1 MERVSMKQDKLSW
14 ARLVSQSEAKQLTLL
29 DYLLER
35 SAAQL
40 ETDQAAILAKMDAM
54 LQVMEEAVAFGM
66 TGVTSNSGLTGG
78 SAKKLKEYMETVQA
92 GGNRPAL
99 LGPVAGSAVT
109 YALAA
114 AEANAAMGRIVAA
127 PTAGASGILPGV
139 LMSLKEHCGVSRE
152 KLVEGLVI
160 AGVIGEVIAS
170 RASIAGAI
178 GGCQAECG
186 SGAAMAAGAVVYIF
200 GGNGKQID
208 DAVSIVFKN
217 MLGLVCDPVAGLV
230 EVPCIKRNAGS
241 VVQCLLA
248 AELALA
254 GVGSFIPADEA
265 IDAMDKVG
273 RALPYGL
280 RETAE
285 GGLAVTPTAKAWTEE
300 YFKKIH
306 S

>member
-1 MERVSMKQDKLSW
+1 MSW
-14 ARLVSQSEAKQLTLL
+14 ARLVSQSEAKQLPLL

-40 ETDQAAILAKMDAM
+40 ETDKVYILAKMDSM

-78 SAKKLKEYMETVQA
+78 SAKKLKGYMETVQA

-170 RASIAGAI
+170 RASIAGAT

-200 GGNGKQID
+200 GGNGKQIG

-285 GGLAVTPTAKAWTEE
+285 GGLAVTPTAKTWTEE

>member
-1 MERVSMKQDKLSW
+1 MKKDKLSW
-14 ARLVSQSEAKQLTLL
+14 AQLVREAEKKNLPLI

-40 ETDQAAILAKMDAM
+40 ETDRASILAKMETM
-54 LQVMEEAVAFGM
+54 LQVMEEAVAFGL
-66 TGVTSNSGLTGG
+66 TGVKSNSGLTGG
-78 SAKKLKEYMETVQA
+78 SGKKLKEYIDSQET
-92 GGNRPAL
+92 GKKGL
-99 LGPVAGSAVT
+99 LGSVVGTAVT
-109 YALAA
+109 CALAA

-139 LMSLKEHCGVSRE
+139 LMSVQQHCGVSRD
-152 KLVEGLVI
+152 KLVEGLVV
-160 AGVIGEVIAS
+160 AGVIGEVIAN
-170 RASIAGAI
+170 RASIAGAT

-186 SGAAMAAGAVVYIF
+186 SGAAMAAGAVVYML
-200 GGNGKQID
+200 GGNGKQIG

-241 VVQCLLA
+241 VAQCFLA
-248 AELALA
+248 AEMALA
-254 GVGSFIPADEA
+254 GIGSFIPADEA

-273 RALPYGL
+273 RALPHGL

-285 GGLAVTPTAKAWTEE
+285 GGLAMTPTARAWSEN
-300 YFKKIH
+300 YFKGIRG
-306 S
+306 

>member
-1 MERVSMKQDKLSW
+1 MKQDKLAW
-14 ARLVSQSEAKQLTLL
+14 AKLAGEAEEKNIPLIE
-29 DYLLER
+29 YLLER

-40 ETDQAAILAKMDAM
+40 ETDKASILARMDDA
-54 LQVMEEAVAFGM
+54 LQVMEEAVTFGM
-66 TGVTSNSGLTGG
+66 TGVKSNSGLTGG
-78 SAKKLKEYMETVQA
+78 SAKALNEYIKATVKKKRQD
-92 GGNRPAL
+92 L
-99 LGPVAGSAVT
+99 LGPVAGSAVM

-139 LMSLKEHCGVSRE
+139 LLSMREHCNIPRE
-152 KLVEGLVI
+152 KLTESLVV

-170 RASIAGAI
+170 RASIAGAT

-186 SGAAMAAGAVVYIF
+186 SAAAMAAGAVVYML
-200 GGNGKQID
+200 GGSSKQIG

-248 AELALA
+248 AELSLA

-273 RALPYGL
+273 RSLPQGL

-285 GGLAVTPTAKAWTEE
+285 GGLAVTPTARAWAEK
-300 YFKKIH
+300 YFKRIH
-306 S
+306 G

>member
-1 MERVSMKQDKLSW
+1 MKKDKLSW
-14 ARLVSQSEAKQLTLL
+14 AGLVSEAEAKQLPLI

-40 ETDQAAILAKMDAM
+40 ETDKAAVLEKTESM
-54 LQVMEEAVAFGM
+54 LQVMEEAVAYGM
-66 TGVTSNSGLTGG
+66 TGVKSNSGLTGG
-78 SAKKLKEYMETVQA
+78 SAKKLKEYITAAA
-92 GGNRPAL
+92 GKEKQDL
-99 LGPVAGSAVT
+99 LGPVAGTAVM

-139 LMSLKEHCGVSRE
+139 LLSLKENCGVPRK
-152 KLVEGLVI
+152 KLVEALLV
-160 AGVIGEVIAS
+160 AGVIGEVIAN
-170 RASIAGAI
+170 RASIAGAT

-200 GGNGKQID
+200 GGDGNQIG

-241 VVQCLLA
+241 VTQCLLA

-273 RALPYGL
+273 RALPRSL

-285 GGLAVTPTAKAWTEE
+285 GGLAVTPTAQAWAEK
-300 YFKKIH
+300 YFKEIH
-306 S
+306 G

>member
-1 MERVSMKQDKLSW
+1 MVCEAEDKG
-14 ARLVSQSEAKQLTLL
+14 LTLI
-29 DYLLER
+29 DFLLER

-40 ETDQAAILAKMDAM
+40 ETDKQSVLERMGGM
-54 LQVMEEAVAFGM
+54 FRVMEESVAFGM
-66 TGVTSNSGLTGG
+66 TGVKSNSGLTGG
-78 SAKKLKEYMETVQA
+78 SAKHLKEYFQA
-92 GGNRPAL
+92 EENGQSCGL
-99 LGPVAGSAVT
+99 LGPVVGTAVM

-139 LMSLKEHCGVSRE
+139 LLALKEKCQVSRE
-152 KLVEGLVI
+152 KLVEGLVV
-160 AGVIGEVIAS
+160 AGVIGEVIAN
-170 RASIAGAI
+170 RASIAGAT

-186 SGAAMAAGAVVYIF
+186 SGAAMAAGAVVYVF
-200 GGNGKQID
+200 GGTGKQIG

-241 VVQCLLA
+241 VVQCFLA

-273 RALPYGL
+273 RSLPRGL

-285 GGLAVTPTAKAWTEE
+285 GGLAMTPTARAWTEK
-300 YFKKIH
+300 YFKGI
-306 S
+306 SG

>member
-1 MERVSMKQDKLSW
+1 MSW

-40 ETDQAAILAKMDAM
+40 ETEKVYILAKMDSM

-78 SAKKLKEYMETVQA
+78 SAKKLKEYMETIQA
-92 GGNRPAL
+92 DGNRPAL

-170 RASIAGAI
+170 RASIAGAT

-200 GGNGKQID
+200 GGNGKQIG

-285 GGLAVTPTAKAWTEE
+285 GGLAVTPTAKTWTEE

>member
-1 MERVSMKQDKLSW
+1 MSW
-14 ARLVSQSEAKQLTLL
+14 ARLVSQSEAKQLPLL

-78 SAKKLKEYMETVQA
+78 SAKKLKEYMETIQA

-170 RASIAGAI
+170 RASIAGAT

-186 SGAAMAAGAVVYIF
+186 SGTAMAAGAVVYIF
-200 GGNGKQID
+200 GGNGKQIG

-241 VVQCLLA
+241 VVQSLLA

>member
-1 MERVSMKQDKLSW
+1 MSW
-14 ARLVSQSEAKQLTLL
+14 ARLVSQSEAKQLSLL

-40 ETDQAAILAKMDAM
+40 ETEKASILAKMDSL

-78 SAKKLKEYMETVQA
+78 SAKKLKEYMETIQA

-170 RASIAGAI
+170 RASIAGAT

-200 GGNGKQID
+200 GGNGKQIG

>member
-1 MERVSMKQDKLSW
+1 MKKDKLSW
-14 ARLVSQSEAKQLTLL
+14 AQMVCEAEDKGLTLI
-29 DYLLER
+29 DFLLER

-40 ETDQAAILAKMDAM
+40 ETDKQSVLERMGRM
-54 LQVMEEAVAFGM
+54 FRVMEESVAFGM
-66 TGVTSNSGLTGG
+66 TGVKSNSGLTGG
-78 SAKKLKEYMETVQA
+78 SAKKLKEYIETQQSKTQP
-92 GGNRPAL
+92 GL
-99 LGPVAGSAVT
+99 LGPVVGTAVM

-139 LMSLKEHCGVSRE
+139 LLALKEKCQVSRE
-152 KLVEGLVI
+152 KLVEGLVV
-160 AGVIGEVIAS
+160 AGVIGEVIAN
-170 RASIAGAI
+170 RASIAGAT

-186 SGAAMAAGAVVYIF
+186 SGAAMAAGAVVYVF
-200 GGNGKQID
+200 GGTGKQIG

-241 VVQCLLA
+241 VVQCFLA

-273 RALPYGL
+273 RSLPRGL

-285 GGLAVTPTAKAWTEE
+285 GGLAMTPTARAWTEK
-300 YFKKIH
+300 YFKGI
-306 S
+306 SG

>member
-1 MERVSMKQDKLSW
+1 
-14 ARLVSQSEAKQLTLL
+14 
-29 DYLLER
+29 
-35 SAAQL
+35 
-40 ETDQAAILAKMDAM
+40 
-54 LQVMEEAVAFGM
+54 
-66 TGVTSNSGLTGG
+66 
-78 SAKKLKEYMETVQA
+78 
-92 GGNRPAL
+92 
-99 LGPVAGSAVT
+99 
-109 YALAA
+109 
-114 AEANAAMGRIVAA
+114 
-127 PTAGASGILPGV
+127 
-139 LMSLKEHCGVSRE
+139 
-152 KLVEGLVI
+152 
-160 AGVIGEVIAS
+160 
-170 RASIAGAI
+170 
-178 GGCQAECG
+178 
-186 SGAAMAAGAVVYIF
+186 AMAAGAVVYIF
-200 GGNGKQID
+200 GGNSKQIG

-285 GGLAVTPTAKAWTEE
+285 GGLAVTPTAKTWTEE

>member
-1 MERVSMKQDKLSW
+1 MKKDKLSW
-14 ARLVSQSEAKQLTLL
+14 ARLVSEAEAKQLPLI

-35 SAAQL
+35 SAAQV
-40 ETDQAAILAKMDAM
+40 ETDKAAVLKKTESM
-54 LQVMEEAVAFGM
+54 LQVMEEAVAYGM
-66 TGVTSNSGLTGG
+66 TGVKSNSGLTGG
-78 SAKKLKEYMETVQA
+78 SAKKLKEYITAADKRSQD
-92 GGNRPAL
+92 L
-99 LGPVAGSAVT
+99 LGPVAGTAVM

-127 PTAGASGILPGV
+127 PTAGASGILPGI
-139 LMSLKEHCGVSRE
+139 LLSLKENCGVPRR
-152 KLVEGLVI
+152 KLVEALLV
-160 AGVIGEVIAS
+160 AGVIGEVIAN
-170 RASIAGAI
+170 RASIAGAT

-186 SGAAMAAGAVVYIF
+186 SGAAMAAGAVVYVF
-200 GGNGKQID
+200 GGNGKQIG

-241 VVQCLLA
+241 VMQCLLA

-273 RALPYGL
+273 RSLPGGL

-285 GGLAVTPTAKAWTEE
+285 GGLAVTPTAKAWTEN

-306 S
+306 G

>member
-1 MERVSMKQDKLSW
+1 MKKDKLSW
-14 ARLVSQSEAKQLTLL
+14 AQMVCEAEDKGLTLI
-29 DYLLER
+29 DFLLER

-40 ETDQAAILAKMDAM
+40 EADKQSVLERMGEM
-54 LQVMEEAVAFGM
+54 FRVMEESVAFGM
-66 TGVTSNSGLTGG
+66 TGVKSNSGLTGG
-78 SAKKLKEYMETVQA
+78 SAKKLKEYIETQQSKTQP
-92 GGNRPAL
+92 GL
-99 LGPVAGSAVT
+99 LGPVVGTAVM

-139 LMSLKEHCGVSRE
+139 LLALKEKCQVSRE
-152 KLVEGLVI
+152 KLVEGLVV
-160 AGVIGEVIAS
+160 AGVIGEVIAN
-170 RASIAGAI
+170 RASIAGAT

-186 SGAAMAAGAVVYIF
+186 SGAAMAAGAVVYVF
-200 GGNGKQID
+200 GGTGKQIG

-241 VVQCLLA
+241 VVQCFLA

-273 RALPYGL
+273 RSLPRGL

-285 GGLAVTPTAKAWTEE
+285 GGLAMTPTARAWTEK
-300 YFKKIH
+300 YFKGI
-306 S
+306 SG

>member
-1 MERVSMKQDKLSW
+1 MKQDKLSW
-14 ARLVSQSEAKQLTLL
+14 ARLVSEAEAKQLPLI

-35 SAAQL
+35 SAEQM
-40 ETDQAAILAKMDAM
+40 ETDTAAILTKMDTM
-54 LQVMEEAVAFGM
+54 LQVMEEAVAYGM
-66 TGVTSNSGLTGG
+66 TGVKSNSGLTGG
-78 SAKKLKEYMETVQA
+78 SAKKLKEHNIAAASRGTQ
-92 GGNRPAL
+92 NL
-99 LGPVAGSAVT
+99 LGPIAGTAVM

-139 LMSLKEHCGVSRE
+139 LLSLKEHCEVSRT
-152 KLVEGLVI
+152 KLVEGLVV
-160 AGVIGEVIAS
+160 AGVIGEVIAN
-170 RASIAGAI
+170 RASIAGAT

-186 SGAAMAAGAVVYIF
+186 SGAAMAAGAVVHIF
-200 GGNGKQID
+200 GGNGKQIG

-241 VVQCLLA
+241 VLQCLLA

-273 RALPYGL
+273 RSLPGGL

-285 GGLAVTPTAKAWTEE
+285 GGLAVTPTAKAWAKE
-300 YFKKIH
+300 YFKGIYG
-306 S
+306 

>member
-1 MERVSMKQDKLSW
+1 MSW

-40 ETDQAAILAKMDAM
+40 ETEKVYILAKMDSM

-170 RASIAGAI
+170 RASIAGAT

-200 GGNGKQID
+200 GGNGKQIG

-285 GGLAVTPTAKAWTEE
+285 GGLAVTPTAKTWTEE

>member
-1 MERVSMKQDKLSW
+1 MKKDKLSW
-14 ARLVSQSEAKQLTLL
+14 AQRVCEAEDKGLTLI
-29 DYLLER
+29 DFLLER

-40 ETDQAAILAKMDAM
+40 ETDKQSVLERMGEM
-54 LQVMEEAVAFGM
+54 FRVMEESVAFGM
-66 TGVTSNSGLTGG
+66 TGVKSNSGLTGG
-78 SAKKLKEYMETVQA
+78 SAKKLKEYIETQQLKT
-92 GGNRPAL
+92 RPGL
-99 LGPVAGSAVT
+99 LGPVVGTAVM

-139 LMSLKEHCGVSRE
+139 LLALKEKCQVSRE
-152 KLVEGLVI
+152 KLVEGLVV
-160 AGVIGEVIAS
+160 AGVIGEVIAN
-170 RASIAGAI
+170 RASIAGAT

-186 SGAAMAAGAVVYIF
+186 SGAAMAAGAVVYVF
-200 GGNGKQID
+200 GGTGKQIG

-241 VVQCLLA
+241 VVQCFLA

-273 RALPYGL
+273 RSLPRGL

-285 GGLAVTPTAKAWTEE
+285 GGLAMTPTARAWTEK
-300 YFKKIH
+300 YFKGI
-306 S
+306 SG

>member
-1 MERVSMKQDKLSW
+1 MKKDKLSW
-14 ARLVSQSEAKQLTLL
+14 AQMVCEAEDKGLTLI
-29 DYLLER
+29 DFLLER

-40 ETDQAAILAKMDAM
+40 ETDKQSVLERMGEM
-54 LQVMEEAVAFGM
+54 FRVMEESVAFGM
-66 TGVTSNSGLTGG
+66 TGVKSNSGLTGG
-78 SAKKLKEYMETVQA
+78 SAKKMKEYIEAQQIKTQP
-92 GGNRPAL
+92 GL
-99 LGPVAGSAVT
+99 LGPVVGTAVM

-139 LMSLKEHCGVSRE
+139 LLALKEKCQVPRE
-152 KLVEGLVI
+152 KLVEGLVV
-160 AGVIGEVIAS
+160 AGVIGEVIAN
-170 RASIAGAI
+170 RASIAGAT

-186 SGAAMAAGAVVYIF
+186 SGAAMAAGAVVYVF
-200 GGNGKQID
+200 GGTGKQIG

-241 VVQCLLA
+241 VVQCFLA

-273 RALPYGL
+273 RSLPRGL

-285 GGLAVTPTAKAWTEE
+285 GGLAMTPTARAWTEK
-300 YFKKIH
+300 YFKGI
-306 S
+306 SG

>member
-1 MERVSMKQDKLSW
+1 MKKDKLSW
-14 ARLVSQSEAKQLTLL
+14 AQMVCEAEDKGLTLI
-29 DYLLER
+29 DFLLER

-40 ETDQAAILAKMDAM
+40 ETDKQSVLERMGGM
-54 LQVMEEAVAFGM
+54 FRVMEESVAFGM
-66 TGVTSNSGLTGG
+66 TGVKSNSGLTGG
-78 SAKKLKEYMETVQA
+78 SAKKLKEYIETQQSKTQP
-92 GGNRPAL
+92 GL
-99 LGPVAGSAVT
+99 LGPVVETAVM

-139 LMSLKEHCGVSRE
+139 LLALKEKCQVSRE
-152 KLVEGLVI
+152 KLVEGLVV
-160 AGVIGEVIAS
+160 AGVIGEVIAN
-170 RASIAGAI
+170 RASIAGAT

-186 SGAAMAAGAVVYIF
+186 SGAAMAAGAVVYVF
-200 GGNGKQID
+200 GGTGKQIG

-241 VVQCLLA
+241 VVQCFLA

-254 GVGSFIPADEA
+254 GIGSFIPADEA

-273 RALPYGL
+273 RSLPRGL

-285 GGLAVTPTAKAWTEE
+285 GGLAMTPTARAWTEK
-300 YFKKIH
+300 YFKGI
-306 S
+306 SG

>member
-1 MERVSMKQDKLSW
+1 MKKDKLSW
-14 ARLVSQSEAKQLTLL
+14 AQMVCEAEDKGLTLI
-29 DYLLER
+29 DFLLER

-40 ETDQAAILAKMDAM
+40 ETDKQSVLERMGGM
-54 LQVMEEAVAFGM
+54 FRVMEESVAFGM
-66 TGVTSNSGLTGG
+66 TGVKSNSGLTGG
-78 SAKKLKEYMETVQA
+78 SAKKLKEYIETQQSKTQP
-92 GGNRPAL
+92 GL
-99 LGPVAGSAVT
+99 LGPVVGTAVM

-139 LMSLKEHCGVSRE
+139 LLALKEKCQVSRE
-152 KLVEGLVI
+152 KLVEGLVV
-160 AGVIGEVIAS
+160 AGVIGEVIAN
-170 RASIAGAI
+170 RASIAGAT

-186 SGAAMAAGAVVYIF
+186 SGAAMAAGAVVYVF
-200 GGNGKQID
+200 GGTGKQIG

-241 VVQCLLA
+241 VVQCFLA

-254 GVGSFIPADEA
+254 GIGSFIPADEA

-273 RALPYGL
+273 RSLPRGL

-285 GGLAVTPTAKAWTEE
+285 GGLAMTPTARAWTEK
-300 YFKKIH
+300 YFKGI
-306 S
+306 SG

>member
-1 MERVSMKQDKLSW
+1 MKQDKLAW
-14 ARLVSQSEAKQLTLL
+14 AQLVREAEAKQLPLTE
-29 DYLLER
+29 YLLER

-40 ETDQAAILAKMDAM
+40 ETDKGSVLAKLESM
-54 LQVMEEAVAFGM
+54 LQVMEEAVAFGL
-66 TGVTSNSGLTGG
+66 TGVKSNSGLTGG
-78 SAKKLKEYMETVQA
+78 SAKKLKEYIETAETDTQR
-92 GGNRPAL
+92 RPDL
-99 LGPVAGSAVT
+99 LGAVAGSAVT

-139 LMSLKEHCGVSRE
+139 LLSLKENCGVPGK
-152 KLVEGLVI
+152 KLVEGLLV
-160 AGVIGEVIAS
+160 AGVIGEVIAN
-170 RASIAGAI
+170 RASIAGAT

-186 SGAAMAAGAVVYIF
+186 SGAAMAAGAVVHIF
-200 GGNGKQID
+200 GGNGKQIG

-273 RALPYGL
+273 RSLPGRL

-300 YFKKIH
+300 YFKGIRG
-306 S
+306 

>member
-1 MERVSMKQDKLSW
+1 MKKDKLSW
-14 ARLVSQSEAKQLTLL
+14 VQMVCEAEDKGLTLI
-29 DYLLER
+29 DFLLER

-40 ETDQAAILAKMDAM
+40 ETDKQSVLERMGEM
-54 LQVMEEAVAFGM
+54 FRVMEESVAFGM
-66 TGVTSNSGLTGG
+66 TGVKSNSGLTGG
-78 SAKKLKEYMETVQA
+78 SAKKLKEYIETQQSKTQP
-92 GGNRPAL
+92 GL
-99 LGPVAGSAVT
+99 LGPVVGTAVM

-139 LMSLKEHCGVSRE
+139 LLALKEKCQVPRE
-152 KLVEGLVI
+152 KLVEGLVV
-160 AGVIGEVIAS
+160 AGVIGEVIAN
-170 RASIAGAI
+170 RASIAGAT

-186 SGAAMAAGAVVYIF
+186 SGAAMAAGAVVYVF
-200 GGNGKQID
+200 GGTGKQIG

-241 VVQCLLA
+241 VVQCFLA

-273 RALPYGL
+273 RALPRGL

-285 GGLAVTPTAKAWTEE
+285 GGLAMTPTARAWTEK
-300 YFKKIH
+300 YFKGI
-306 S
+306 SG

>member
-1 MERVSMKQDKLSW
+1 MKKDKLSW
-14 ARLVSQSEAKQLTLL
+14 AQMVCEAEDKGLTLI
-29 DYLLER
+29 DFLLER

-40 ETDQAAILAKMDAM
+40 ETDKQSVLERMGGM
-54 LQVMEEAVAFGM
+54 FRVMEESVAFGM
-66 TGVTSNSGLTGG
+66 TGVKSNSGLTGG
-78 SAKKLKEYMETVQA
+78 SAKKLKEYIETQQSKT
-92 GGNRPAL
+92 RPGL
-99 LGPVAGSAVT
+99 LGPVVGTAVM

-139 LMSLKEHCGVSRE
+139 LLALKEKCQVSRE
-152 KLVEGLVI
+152 KLVEGLVV
-160 AGVIGEVIAS
+160 AGVIGEVIAN
-170 RASIAGAI
+170 RASIAGAT

-186 SGAAMAAGAVVYIF
+186 SGAAMAAGAVVYVF
-200 GGNGKQID
+200 GGTGKQIG

-241 VVQCLLA
+241 VVQCFLA

-273 RALPYGL
+273 RSLPRGL

-285 GGLAVTPTAKAWTEE
+285 GGLAMTPTARAWTEK
-300 YFKKIH
+300 YFKGI
-306 S
+306 SG

>member
-1 MERVSMKQDKLSW
+1 MSW
-14 ARLVSQSEAKQLTLL
+14 ARLVSQSEAKQLSLL

-40 ETDQAAILAKMDAM
+40 ETEKVYILAKMDAM

-170 RASIAGAI
+170 RASIAGAT

-186 SGAAMAAGAVVYIF
+186 SGAAMAAGAVVFIF
-200 GGNGKQID
+200 GGNGKQIG

>member
-1 MERVSMKQDKLSW
+1 MSW
-14 ARLVSQSEAKQLTLL
+14 ARLVSQSEAKQLSLL

-78 SAKKLKEYMETVQA
+78 SAKKLKEYMETIQA
-92 GGNRPAL
+92 DGNRPAL

-170 RASIAGAI
+170 RASIAGAT

-200 GGNGKQID
+200 GGNGKQIG

>member
-1 MERVSMKQDKLSW
+1 MSW
-14 ARLVSQSEAKQLTLL
+14 ARLVSQSEAKQLSLL

-40 ETDQAAILAKMDAM
+40 ETEKASILAKMDSM

-92 GGNRPAL
+92 GGIRPAL

-170 RASIAGAI
+170 RASIAGAT

-200 GGNGKQID
+200 GGNGKQIG

-254 GVGSFIPADEA
+254 GVDSFIPADEA

>member
-1 MERVSMKQDKLSW
+1 MSW

-35 SAAQL
+35 SAAQM
-40 ETDQAAILAKMDAM
+40 ENDRAAILAKMDAM

-78 SAKKLKEYMETVQA
+78 SAKKLKEYMETIQA

-170 RASIAGAI
+170 RASIAGAT

-200 GGNGKQID
+200 GGNGKQIG

-285 GGLAVTPTAKAWTEE
+285 GGLAVTPTAKTWTKE

>member
-1 MERVSMKQDKLSW
+1 MSW
-14 ARLVSQSEAKQLTLL
+14 ARLVSQSEEKQLPLL

-40 ETDQAAILAKMDAM
+40 ETEKASILAKMDSM

-78 SAKKLKEYMETVQA
+78 SAKKLKEYMETIQA
-92 GGNRPAL
+92 DGNRSAL

-170 RASIAGAI
+170 RASIAGAT

-200 GGNGKQID
+200 GGNSKQIG

-285 GGLAVTPTAKAWTEE
+285 GGLAVTPTAKTWTEE